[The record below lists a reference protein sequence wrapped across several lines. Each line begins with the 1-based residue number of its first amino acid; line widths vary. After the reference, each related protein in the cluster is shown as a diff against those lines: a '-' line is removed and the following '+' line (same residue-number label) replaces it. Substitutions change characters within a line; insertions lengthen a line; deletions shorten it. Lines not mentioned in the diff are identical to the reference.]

1 MNSCKLPLAAL
12 AAALS
17 VACSDIVEPFY
28 VQSYEIGRVSATAVL
43 EALPAEKGDE
53 ADPADLDR
61 LKAEIEADVLAAAPV
76 AAGGGYRLEYVEAFA
91 GPLTVYPAPDVPAL
105 SGTFAESTTEPAFVF
120 RYGERADTCRLTA
133 YDDEG
138 AVRRALLTFDLTREY
153 RARHPEVRVVSVV
166 REEYTLRPAD

>member
-17 VACSDIVEPFY
+17 VACSDIVEPVY

-61 LKAEIEADVLAAAPV
+61 LKAEIEADVLLKGTRVDGVYTADPEKDPSAVKFPEITFEEVLDRRLKVMDLTAFTLCREN
-76 AAGGGYRLEYVEAFA
+76 RLEIIVFDMDTEGNLGKVLA
-91 GPLTVYPAPDVPAL
+91 GEPI
-105 SGTFAESTTEPAFVF
+105 GTLVK
-120 RYGERADTCRLTA
+120 L
-133 YDDEG
+133 
-138 AVRRALLTFDLTREY
+138 
-153 RARHPEVRVVSVV
+153 
-166 REEYTLRPAD
+166 